1 VRPPTSRL
9 GRYLDLYDCPE
20 LDELPEENEL
30 RIAVVGLG
38 KLGSVLA
45 AVYAAAGH
53 EVVGVDVN
61 SSLVESL
68 NQGMAPFLE
77 PGLQEL
83 ITQAGSRL
91 TATTDITL
99 AITDA
104 EASYLILP
112 TPSTQDGTFS
122 NEFLISAL
130 KDLGRALRPL
140 RRRHTVVICST
151 VMPGACAGVLTSVL
165 EDASGKRVGQD
176 LGLVYSPEFIALG
189 SVVHNMQNPDAI
201 LIGESDAQAGEVAE
215 KNALSIA
222 QNVPVV
228 HRMNLV
234 NAEIVKISI
243 NTFVTTKISFANML
257 GEICDHLPGGDVD
270 VVTQAVGADSRIGVK
285 YLKGALGYGGPCFPR
300 DNIALSAL
308 ADSLGVDAAIPR
320 ATDAV
325 NDRQVQRIVEL
336 VTANTHS
343 LASVAVLGLS
353 YKPDTPVCERSQ
365 GIEIANKLQGSGFQ
379 VTVYDPEANS
389 TARSALDPSISV
401 AANLEDAVAPSA
413 TVIIATAWPQ
423 FGKLSAGVLGEKYV
437 LDPWG
442 MLPAF
447 LGAARPGQLLSK
459 GSTPE
464 MDGSRA

>member
-1 VRPPTSRL
+1 M
-9 GRYLDLYDCPE
+9 
-20 LDELPEENEL
+20 

-53 EVVGVDVN
+53 EVVGIDVN

-68 NQGMAPFLE
+68 NEGMAPFSE
-77 PGLQEL
+77 PGLQDL

-99 AITDA
+99 ALTDA

-112 TPSTQDGTFS
+112 TPSNQDGTFS

-130 KDLGRALRPL
+130 TDLGRALRHS

-151 VMPGACAGVLTSVL
+151 VMPGSCAGVLTSVL
-165 EDASGKRVGQD
+165 EDASGRRVGHD

-189 SVVHNMQNPDAI
+189 SIVHNMQTPDVV
-201 LIGESDAQAGEVAE
+201 LIGESDAQAGEIAE
-215 KNALSIA
+215 NNARSIA
-222 QNVPVV
+222 KNSPAVR
-228 HRMNLV
+228 RMNLV

-257 GEICDHLPGGDVD
+257 AEICDRLPGGDVD

-308 ADSLGVDAAIPR
+308 ADSLGVDASIPR

-325 NDRQVQRIVEL
+325 NDRQVQRVVDL
-336 VTANTHS
+336 VTANTQS
-343 LASVAVLGLS
+343 NATVAVLGMA

-365 GIEIANKLQGSGFQ
+365 GIEIANRLLMSGFK
-379 VTVYDPEANS
+379 VVVYDPAANS
-389 TARSALDPSISV
+389 TAGAELEPSVSI
-401 AANLEDAVAPSA
+401 AADMKAAVAPAA
-413 TVIIATAWPQ
+413 TVIIATAWAQ
-423 FGKLSAGVLGEKYV
+423 FGELSTADLTGKFVV
-437 LDPWG
+437 DPWG
-442 MLPAF
+442 ILPTF
-447 LGAARPGQLLSK
+447 LGAARLGQLLSN
-459 GSTPE
+459 TPAPE
-464 MDGSRA
+464 MDGSLA